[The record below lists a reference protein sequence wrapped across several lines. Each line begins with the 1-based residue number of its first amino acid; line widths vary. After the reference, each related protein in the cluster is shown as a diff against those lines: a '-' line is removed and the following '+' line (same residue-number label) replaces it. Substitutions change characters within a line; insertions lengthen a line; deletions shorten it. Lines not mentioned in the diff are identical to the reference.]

1 MENEENPVNPID
13 LSIFKD
19 QIRQSLLNILDTL
32 PKVKNIG
39 HLTSLESLKERQI
52 RKEIT
57 ILNSSPFV
65 SDCPIII
72 YITTPY
78 WKM

>member
-1 MENEENPVNPID
+1 MENEDNPVNPID

-39 HLTSLESLKERQI
+39 LRKIMCFKIELFNFI
-52 RKEIT
+52 RIFKRKT
-57 ILNSSPFV
+57 N
-65 SDCPIII
+65 
-72 YITTPY
+72 
-78 WKM
+78 

>member
-1 MENEENPVNPID
+1 MENEENPVNPKD

-39 HLTSLESLKERQI
+39 L
-52 RKEIT
+52 RKIMC
-57 ILNSSPFV
+57 I
-65 SDCPIII
+65 
-72 YITTPY
+72 
-78 WKM
+78 